1 MTSCHYVIVNVNS
14 SFLEFTSKLKQQEKQ
29 EKLKNCQ
36 DLGKTRIK
44 IQEAS
49 EDLQQGGI
57 MFPSSEASY
66 LKTKT

>member
-1 MTSCHYVIVNVNS
+1 M
-14 SFLEFTSKLKQQEKQ
+14 
-29 EKLKNCQ
+29 KNCEDSGRQ
-36 DLGKTRIK
+36 RIK

-57 MFPSSEASY
+57 MFPSSKASY